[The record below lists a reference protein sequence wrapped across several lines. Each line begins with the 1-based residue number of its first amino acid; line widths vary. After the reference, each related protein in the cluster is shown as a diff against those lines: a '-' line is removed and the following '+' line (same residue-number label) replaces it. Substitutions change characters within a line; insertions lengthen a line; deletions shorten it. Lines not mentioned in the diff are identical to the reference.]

1 MVESY
6 LKLPRNVYLLSVAQ
20 ILGMS
25 ATTMVVLVGGIIG
38 AEIAPSPTLATLPA
52 TLMLVGLAIS
62 IIPAAMFMKRIGRKK
77 GFIISSLLS
86 IFATLFA
93 AYAIS
98 QQNFFQFCIAT
109 LLLGSNGAFVQQYR
123 FAALE
128 SVSKALASKAVSIVL
143 FAGILAG
150 VLGPE
155 IAKRTKNIFELPD
168 YSGSFIVMSGLF
180 LLAILLLL
188 LMKDTR
194 LLSEETEGKERPL
207 PVIVKQPSYL
217 LAILAALVGYGV
229 MVFIMTATPIHLH
242 NLSHYSFDQTAF
254 VIQSHVIAM
263 FLPSLFTGIL
273 IERFGIFRILVS
285 GLIFLLTT
293 VALAVSAH
301 SLLPYWVA
309 LMLLGIGWNFLFIS
323 STLLL
328 SNSYFRSERFKA
340 QGVND
345 FIVVLSQ
352 MLASFLA
359 GSFLFTIGWIN
370 LNLLTIPLILGAFII
385 FHTYRK
391 TMILAP
397 KKT

>member
-1 MVESY
+1 MKSPV
-6 LKLPRNVYLLSVAQ
+6 
-20 ILGMS
+20 ILI
-25 ATTMVVLVGGIIG
+25 T
-38 AEIAPSPTLATLPA
+38 P
-52 TLMLVGLAIS
+52 
-62 IIPAAMFMKRIGRKK
+62 
-77 GFIISSLLS
+77 
-86 IFATLFA
+86 LF
-93 AYAIS
+93 
-98 QQNFFQFCIAT
+98 
-109 LLLGSNGAFVQQYR
+109 
-123 FAALE
+123 
-128 SVSKALASKAVSIVL
+128 SIVL

-301 SLLPYWVA
+301 SLLPY
-309 LMLLGIGWNFLFIS
+309 FSHSCF
-323 STLLL
+323 
-328 SNSYFRSERFKA
+328 
-340 QGVND
+340 
-345 FIVVLSQ
+345 
-352 MLASFLA
+352 
-359 GSFLFTIGWIN
+359 
-370 LNLLTIPLILGAFII
+370 
-385 FHTYRK
+385 
-391 TMILAP
+391 
-397 KKT
+397 